1 MAVICVPILSDRS
14 GDFQGREADQVIRRF
29 LDGDAE
35 AFTEIVR
42 TWETRVFNFAWRYL
56 GNREDAQDVVQET
69 FLSVFKAAKGLR
81 DPDSFPTWL
90 YRIALNH
97 CRSHWRKRTAE
108 LSLDDPLQYN
118 EDSGDDLTL
127 AMTTGKCENDMLET
141 RDLIRKA
148 LLGLSDEHRAAI
160 ILKEYLGL
168 NLEEVARVMDCPL
181 STAKSRLY
189 HGLRGVQRNLARI
202 GVRP

>member
-1 MAVICVPILSDRS
+1 MGLCVPNLSDCGREL
-14 GDFQGREADQVIRRF
+14 QGREADQVIRRF
-29 LDGDAE
+29 LEGDE
-35 AFTEIVR
+35 QAFTELVR
-42 TWETRVFNFAWRYL
+42 KWETKVFNFSWRYL

-69 FLSVFKAAKGLR
+69 FLSVFKSAKGLR
-81 DPDSFPTWL
+81 DPDSFSTWL

-97 CRSHWRKRTAE
+97 CRSRWRKRTPD
-108 LSLDDPLQYN
+108 LSLDDPLQFN
-118 EDSGDDLTL
+118 EDGGSDLTVLMTSGKTERDDLE
-127 AMTTGKCENDMLET
+127 A

-148 LLGLSDEHRAAI
+148 LLGLSDEHRTAI

-189 HGLRGVQRNLARI
+189 HGLRGVQRNLSKI
-202 GVRP
+202 GIRS

>member
-1 MAVICVPILSDRS
+1 MMACS
-14 GDFQGREADQVIRRF
+14 GNPQGDEADQVIRRF
-29 LDGDAE
+29 LKGDQE
-35 AFTEIVR
+35 AFTELVKQ
-42 TWETRVFNFAWRYL
+42 WEAKVFNLAWRYL

-69 FLSVFKAAKGLR
+69 FLAVFKSAKSLR

-90 YRIALNH
+90 YRITLNH
-97 CRSHWRKRTAE
+97 CRSRWRRRSPD
-108 LSLDDPLQYN
+108 LSLDDPLPGR
-118 EDSGDDLTL
+118 ESGEGELTL
-127 AMTTGKCENDMLET
+127 SMTAGRDQRDVAEA

-148 LLGLSDEHRAAI
+148 LMGLSEEHRSAI

-189 HGLRGVQRNLARI
+189 HGLRGVQRNLTRI
-202 GVRP
+202 GIRS